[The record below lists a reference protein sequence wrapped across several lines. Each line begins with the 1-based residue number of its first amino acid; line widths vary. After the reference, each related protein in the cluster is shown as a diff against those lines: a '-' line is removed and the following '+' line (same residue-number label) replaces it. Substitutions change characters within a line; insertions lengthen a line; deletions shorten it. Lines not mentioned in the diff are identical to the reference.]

1 MSGHVYTCL
10 PSIFFIFLKIKRKIE
25 ILEMSTFLTITIRKI
40 ETHEKPL
47 NYDFVEGIYSSYS
60 KQRSFTL

>member
-1 MSGHVYTCL
+1 
-10 PSIFFIFLKIKRKIE
+10 
-25 ILEMSTFLTITIRKI
+25 MSTFLTITIRKI